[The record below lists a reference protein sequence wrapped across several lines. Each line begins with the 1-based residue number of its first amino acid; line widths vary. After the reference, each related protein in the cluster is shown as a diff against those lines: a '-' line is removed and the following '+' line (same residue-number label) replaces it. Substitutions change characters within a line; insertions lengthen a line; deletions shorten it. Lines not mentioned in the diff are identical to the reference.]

1 MTRELAHVNHPG
13 TEGRDVNTL
22 LPIPHSSSAHMHI
35 STHTHTHQPIHT
47 PTQCNL
53 YAHTMQPLVRILTF
67 LYMDV
72 WGGVGMG
79 VGMRVGGW
87 GGDEDGLT
95 SAGPRC

>member
-22 LPIPHSSSAHMHI
+22 LPTPHSSSAHMHI
-35 STHTHTHQPIHT
+35 STHTTHTHTHSAT
-47 PTQCNL
+47 

-87 GGDEDGLT
+87 GGDEGGYE
-95 SAGPRC
+95 SGRVGWG